1 MTTSGS
7 IAVEAGAKSSFTGL
21 LRGLANVLRFVRRNP
36 LGSVAVL
43 VVLLMFVMAI
53 AAPVIAPHE
62 PAELLTGA
70 RLAAP
75 LDSTADGTRLWLG
88 GDQLGR
94 DMATRL
100 LYGARI
106 SLGIAVSGV
115 IGSAIIG
122 ALLGGI
128 GAFVGGIVDAVVQR
142 VVETLLILPVI
153 VVAMVLV
160 TMLGSSWTSIVFAIW
175 LVQAPRV
182 ARIVRGE
189 VLSIRERP
197 FIEAARSTGC
207 SSTRLL
213 LRHIAPNVLPMV
225 LVVGTIELSAAI
237 LLEGGLS
244 FLGFGV
250 APPAASWGLMI
261 REGQTY
267 MTRMPHMLLV
277 PGFMISLA
285 VLAFS
290 MVGDM
295 IRDAFDP
302 RLRRG

>member
-1 MTTSGS
+1 
-7 IAVEAGAKSSFTGL
+7 
-21 LRGLANVLRFVRRNP
+21 
-36 LGSVAVL
+36 
-43 VVLLMFVMAI
+43 
-53 AAPVIAPHE
+53 
-62 PAELLTGA
+62 
-70 RLAAP
+70 
-75 LDSTADGTRLWLG
+75 
-88 GDQLGR
+88 
-94 DMATRL
+94 
-100 LYGARI
+100 
-106 SLGIAVSGV
+106 V